1 MNSCNGGT
9 KLSGLFFAAKFGGT
23 PHQES
28 EDINRKLEWTRN
40 VHGCYMAQSKTQQMC
55 RPQGIDG
62 QLVGLKQPFYE
73 LFGQQQPPEALKTTR
88 DQKKKQTRMPQK
100 NGLVDHMIY
109 LESQKRKIV
118 WSLRE
123 KAVMIS
129 FFGKILFPPAITQ
142 KNCQI
147 KRTLQSYSARSKT

>member
-1 MNSCNGGT
+1 M
-9 KLSGLFFAAKFGGT
+9 AK
-23 PHQES
+23 
-28 EDINRKLEWTRN
+28 
-40 VHGCYMAQSKTQQMC
+40 SKTQQMC

-129 FFGKILFPPAITQ
+129 FLVKYCFHPQLPKKIVKSKEHCSPTVPVA
-142 KNCQI
+142 KH
-147 KRTLQSYSARSKT
+147 SKTVLFQHFVERKT

>member
-1 MNSCNGGT
+1 
-9 KLSGLFFAAKFGGT
+9 
-23 PHQES
+23 
-28 EDINRKLEWTRN
+28 
-40 VHGCYMAQSKTQQMC
+40 MC

-88 DQKKKQTRMPQK
+88 DQKKKQTRMPQR

-142 KNCQI
+142 KKLSNQKNI
-147 KRTLQSYSARSKT
+147 AVLQSP

>member
-1 MNSCNGGT
+1 
-9 KLSGLFFAAKFGGT
+9 
-23 PHQES
+23 
-28 EDINRKLEWTRN
+28 
-40 VHGCYMAQSKTQQMC
+40 MAQSKTQQMC

-88 DQKKKQTRMPQK
+88 DQKKKANPYAPKKRACGSYDIPGKPKTQ
-100 NGLVDHMIY
+100 NCLVIKGKSRND
-109 LESQKRKIV
+109 Q
-118 WSLRE
+118 
-123 KAVMIS
+123 